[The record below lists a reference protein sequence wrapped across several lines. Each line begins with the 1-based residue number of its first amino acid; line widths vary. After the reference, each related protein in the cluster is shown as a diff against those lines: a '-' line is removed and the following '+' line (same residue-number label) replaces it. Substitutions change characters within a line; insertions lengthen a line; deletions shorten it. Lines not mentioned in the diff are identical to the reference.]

1 MVAAVSA
8 RAAGSSPYL
17 PIFDGYRAAAVL
29 CIVFSHIA
37 LATAWEPSAGLL
49 LALRRSSFLSLEF
62 LVVVS
67 GFVLFLPIAWRG
79 GLDSVRSYAVRR
91 IARIGPAYWVCLAI
105 TFLVA
110 LIAGHPPLPYGDLEV
125 LAVHLLFLQHAL
137 SVNGFEVNQ
146 VFWMLSILAF
156 FWALLPIVANQY
168 VRHPLAGL
176 LVAIAVVLFWR
187 LLVAGTVNY
196 EHFIQPPLFFADF
209 ATGMTAAWGFVELR
223 RRADPAVL
231 RRYAVP
237 ATAAAL
243 FTLVALMYTV
253 GMMRVRGE
261 IFYFGQPAWLAL
273 CVPAAF
279 ALLVVAGAFTPAW
292 AQWPLSN
299 RAARWMGNLSYGVFL
314 FHVLILQLVLTVFG
328 FTQDRSFWTFVTVS
342 ALVIPVSLL
351 AGWISFT
358 FVERPVR
365 DWAKQWAQRSA
376 VRRASYETARPLLPD
391 ASTATTA
398 PHD

>member
-1 MVAAVSA
+1 MSA

-37 LATAWEPSAGLL
+37 IATAWEPSTGLL

-79 GLDSVRSYAVRR
+79 GLDSVRTYAARR
-91 IARIGPAYWVCLAI
+91 LARIGPAYWVSLLI
-105 TFLVA
+105 TFAVA
-110 LIAGHPPLPYGDLEV
+110 LMVGHPRLPYGDIEV
-125 LAVHLLFLQHAL
+125 LAAHLLFLQHAL
-137 SVNGFEVNQ
+137 GVNGFEINQ

-156 FWALLPIVANQY
+156 FWVLLPIVANQY

-187 LLVAGTVNY
+187 LAVAGTVNY

-209 ATGMTAAWGFVELR
+209 AMGMTAAWAFVELR

-243 FTLVALMYTV
+243 STLLALMYAV
-253 GMMRVRGE
+253 GLMRVRGE

-273 CVPAAF
+273 GVPAAF
-279 ALLVVAGAFTPAW
+279 SLLIVAAAFMPAW

-299 RAARWMGNLSYGVFL
+299 RAARWMGDLSYGVFL
-314 FHVLILQLVLTVFG
+314 FHVLILRLVLGELDVTPE
-328 FTQDRSFWTFVTVS
+328 RSFLTFATVS
-342 ALVIPVSLL
+342 ALVVPASLV
-351 AGWISFT
+351 AGWLSFA

-365 DWAKQWAQRSA
+365 DWAKQVTERWGERD
-376 VRRASYETARPLLPD
+376 RARPAGRPPGRPLLPD
-391 ASTATTA
+391 GPGATTVSR
-398 PHD
+398 D